1 MSHATPVLYIIA
13 NRANFF
19 FPVSSAIVAMVAMQG
34 KNSSINTRNAA
45 AELFVKSPDA
55 MSDCERFFSSLLYNT
70 PKVLTTSSFAG
81 ILAISAI
88 LERQLSPNGSTSG
101 SMAFP
106 IIPMY
111 DSA

>member
-1 MSHATPVLYIIA
+1 MH
-13 NRANFF
+13 
-19 FPVSSAIVAMVAMQG
+19 G
-34 KNSSINTRNAA
+34 KNSSMNTRNAA

-55 MSDCERFFSSLLYNT
+55 MSDWDRFFSLLLYNT
-70 PKVLTTSSFAG
+70 PKVLTTSSLAG
-81 ILAISAI
+81 MLAINAM
-88 LERQLSPNGSTSG
+88 LERQFSPNGSTIG